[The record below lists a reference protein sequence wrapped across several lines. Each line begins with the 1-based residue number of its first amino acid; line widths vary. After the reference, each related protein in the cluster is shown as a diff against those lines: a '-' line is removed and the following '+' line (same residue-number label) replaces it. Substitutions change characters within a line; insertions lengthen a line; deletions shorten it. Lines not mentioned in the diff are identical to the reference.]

1 MDRHAVALVLQ
12 EIASLLQG
20 DTGNRF
26 RARAFRTAARAVAQL
41 DGDLTGLVASGGL
54 VHVRGIGPATA
65 RVIEELVLTGESS
78 YHATL
83 LARGPAT
90 LSHLLRV
97 PGLGVKKIQQLHAEL
112 GIGDLDALEE
122 AARSGRIAMLRGFG
136 ERTQQAIIAGIPF
149 ARGVAGRRTY
159 LHAAD
164 AAHRLCAYMRALPQ
178 AANVAVAG
186 LVRRR
191 HEVVDGIVIVAA
203 AVGEPQALVDAIVAG
218 PGLTWQA
225 DSSNI
230 VRAHLADGVPVQVQ
244 VCGRDAFGATLFF
257 ATGSD
262 AHIAAVV
269 AVAAGA
275 GMRLSG
281 GALHAVDGGIV
292 PLPEEVELY
301 ERLGLQYV
309 PPELREDG
317 REVEEARHGR
327 IPRLLELS
335 DLRGCFHCHT
345 TWSDG
350 TATVEEMGEG
360 ALDLGWRYLGIADH
374 SRSAGYAGGLSA
386 DAMRRQHSE
395 IDAWNRRRGGDL
407 HIFKGVEADI
417 LQDGGLD
424 FAAQGERDVLD
435 RMDYVVASVHSRFK
449 LDRAGMTRRMVAAVK
464 DPSITFLGH
473 ATGRLLLIRDAYDV
487 DLDAVIQAAAEH
499 GAAIEINAD
508 PRRLDL
514 SWQFWPLARRLGVRT
529 AINPDAHSVDGMS
542 NVEFG
547 VGIARKAWL
556 GAAEVVNAWDIE
568 LVQEYFAERKA
579 RGREA

>member
-12 EIASLLQG
+12 EIASLLQS
-20 DTGNRF
+20 DAGNRF
-26 RARAFRTAARAVAQL
+26 RARAFRAAARAVAQL
-41 DGDLTGLVASGGL
+41 DEELTGLIATGGL

-65 RVIEELVLTGESS
+65 RVIEELVVTGESS
-78 YHATL
+78 YHAAL
-83 LARGPAT
+83 LSRGPAT

-122 AARSGRIAMLRGFG
+122 AARSGRIATLRGFG
-136 ERTQQAIIAGIPF
+136 ERTQQAILAGIPF
-149 ARGVAGRRTY
+149 ARSVAGRRTY

-164 AAHRLCAYMRALPQ
+164 AAYRLCAFVRALPES
-178 AANVAVAG
+178 ADAAVAG

-191 HEVVDGIVIVAA
+191 HEVVDGIDIVAA
-203 AVGEPQALVDAIVAG
+203 ATGQPQALAEAIMAG
-218 PGLTWQA
+218 PGLTWKSESA
-225 DSSNI
+225 
-230 VRAHLADGVPVQVQ
+230 VTMRAHLADGVPVRVT
-244 VCGRDAFGATLFF
+244 VCERDGFGVALFL

-262 AHIAAVV
+262 AHVDAVSKV
-269 AVAAGA
+269 AEAAGL
-275 GMRLSG
+275 RLHGGHLHDASG
-281 GALHAVDGGIV
+281 QLVALQ
-292 PLPEEVELY
+292 EERRLY
-301 ERLGLQYV
+301 EVLGLQYV

-317 REVEEARHGR
+317 REVEESRRDR

-350 TATVEEMGEG
+350 TASVQEMGEG
-360 ALDLGWRYLGIADH
+360 ALNLGWRYLGIADH

-386 DAMRRQHSE
+386 EAVRRQHAE
-395 IDAWNRRRGGDL
+395 IDAWNERRGSEL

-417 LQDGGLD
+417 MQDGAID
-424 FAAQGERDVLD
+424 FAAQGDRHVLQ

-449 LDRAGMTRRMVAAVK
+449 LDREGMTRRMVAAVK
-464 DPSITFLGH
+464 DPSVTFLGH

-487 DLDAVIQAAAEH
+487 DLDAVIHAAAEH

-508 PRRLDL
+508 PRRLDM
-514 SWQFWPLARRLGVRT
+514 SWQYWPLARQLGVRT

-547 VGIARKAWL
+547 VGMARKAWL
-556 GAAEVVNAWDIE
+556 GPADVVNAWD
-568 LVQEYFAERKA
+568 LADVQQHFAERKA